1 MPNVRHPCRCGRIGR
16 LALPV
21 LLGLLLPDISFSAA
35 MAPPGA
41 LLAANENEGTL
52 SVIDPQHGVELA
64 KIPEGGFAGH
74 EVASSLDG
82 RFAYV
87 PIYGDGNAGTPGT
100 DGREVVKIDLAACRV
115 VGKYEFDHGV
125 RPHAAVLNPHDGLLY
140 VTTELNRTVSILNPE
155 TMTLVG
161 EIPTGASLSH
171 MLVISHDGR
180 FGYVSDIAPGGVSV
194 LDLKARKLLA
204 VVGVSART
212 QRIALSAD
220 DRMIFTADQTKPR
233 VAIIDTATRKL
244 TGWIE
249 LPAAGMG
256 LTPTADGRWLLV
268 AIESTSQVAVIDL
281 QTMTVVRTID
291 LPQYP
296 HEIAMSP
303 DGKSAYVSC
312 SVTGEVVALRVG
324 EWTVLWRTQSGPFVD
339 GLACAGHERP

>member
-1 MPNVRHPCRCGRIGR
+1 MPDVRHPYRCGRARR
-16 LALPV
+16 LALPI
-21 LLGLLLPDISFSAA
+21 LLGLLLPEIASSAA
-35 MAPPGA
+35 TRPPGV
-41 LLAANENEGTL
+41 LLAVNENEGTL
-52 SVIDPQHGVELA
+52 SVMDPQSGAELA
-64 KIPEGGFAGH
+64 KIAEGGFAGH
-74 EVASSLDG
+74 EVAASPGG

-100 DGREVVKIDLAACRV
+100 DGREVVKIDLTTRRV
-115 VGKYEFDHGV
+115 VGEYEFDHGV

-140 VTTELNRTVSILNPE
+140 ITTELDRTVSIINPE

-171 MLVISHDGR
+171 MLVISRDGR

-194 LDLKARKLLA
+194 LDLRARKLLA
-204 VVGVSART
+204 VVPVSAKT

-220 DRMIFTADQTKPR
+220 DRTIFTADQTTPR
-233 VAIIDTATRKL
+233 VAVIDAATRQV
-244 TGWIE
+244 TGWIA

-281 QTMTVVRTID
+281 QAMKVVRAID

-296 HEIAMSP
+296 HEIVMSP
-303 DGKSAYVSC
+303 DGRSAYVSC
-312 SVTGEVVALRVG
+312 SVTGEVAALRVG
-324 EWTVLWRTQSGPFVD
+324 QWNVLWRTRSGPFVD
-339 GLACAGHERP
+339 GLAWAGHERP